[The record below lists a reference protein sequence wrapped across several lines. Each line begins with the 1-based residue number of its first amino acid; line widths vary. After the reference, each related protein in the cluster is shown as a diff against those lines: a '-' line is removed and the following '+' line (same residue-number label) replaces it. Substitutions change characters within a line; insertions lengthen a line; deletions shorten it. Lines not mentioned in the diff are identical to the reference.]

1 LISALLAA
9 VKIVSGIVGH
19 SYALIADGIE
29 SLLDIFS
36 ALVVWGSLRVASKPP
51 DANHPYG
58 HGRAES
64 LGAMVVALGLLG
76 AALGIAIQSIHEIIT
91 PHRAPA
97 PFTLFVLAS
106 VVVTKEV
113 LYRILR
119 RTGIRIASNVLQAD
133 AWHHRSDAL
142 TSLAAFVGI
151 SVSLVGGPGYEAA
164 DDWAA
169 LCACLVIGFNGVRLL
184 RMTLDDVMDAAAPD
198 KVVQQIRQV
207 AGSVAGVEEIDKC
220 RVRRSGL
227 SLLVEVHVVVNGE
240 LPVRRG
246 HEIAHAVKAVIIAS
260 KLGVLDV
267 SVHIEP
273 NESRNEAGTR
283 GDPGHQ

>member
-1 LISALLAA
+1 LISAFLAA
-9 VKIVSGIVGH
+9 VKIVSGIIGH
-19 SYALIADGIE
+19 SYALIADGVE
-29 SLLDIFS
+29 SVMDIFS
-36 ALVVWGSLRVASKPP
+36 ALVVWGSLRVAAKPP
-51 DANHPYG
+51 DSNHPYG

-97 PFTLFVLAS
+97 SFTLFILAG
-106 VVVTKEV
+106 VVITKEI

-119 RTGIRIASNVLQAD
+119 RTGIEIASSAVRAD

-151 SVSLVGGPGYEAA
+151 SVSLLGGPGYEAA

-169 LCACLVIGFNGVRLL
+169 LFACLVIAFNGIRLL
-184 RMTLDDVMDAAAPD
+184 RTTLDDVMDAAAPD
-198 KVVQQIRQV
+198 EVVQKVRRI
-207 AGSVAGVEEIDKC
+207 AGSVADVEHIDKC

-227 SLLVEVHVVVNGE
+227 SLLVEVHVVVDGE

-246 HEIAHAVKAVIIAS
+246 HDIAHAVKATLIAS
-260 KLGVLDV
+260 RLGILDV
-267 SVHIEP
+267 AVHIEP
-273 NESRNEAGTR
+273 SESHA
-283 GDPGHQ
+283 P